1 MAPTKGKDGFKE
13 SLFNMHLRNRH
24 GIFKDYIQK
33 ITTFVKE
40 LSTKKQT
47 LFGGDEYVIDGN
59 DPICNLMIDYEER
72 IDALKEYEDN
82 ESFSVAMTEFQLMYN
97 TYENIMNN
105 HEIFVV
111 LEAFRDERGIDY
123 CHFFTQLSSSVQD
136 VYGNLECFL
145 AVFTKPALS
154 CFYQVIYFINC
165 LKLSTLLTRKK
176 RRRIPVIDFYIIN

>member
-1 MAPTKGKDGFKE
+1 M
-13 SLFNMHLRNRH
+13 
-24 GIFKDYIQK
+24 
-33 ITTFVKE
+33 
-40 LSTKKQT
+40 STKKQT

-123 CHFFTQLSSSVQD
+123 CQFLHNYRLAFKTSMETWNAFWLYLLSLPCR
-136 VYGNLECFL
+136 VY
-145 AVFTKPALS
+145 
-154 CFYQVIYFINC
+154 I
-165 LKLSTLLTRKK
+165 R
-176 RRRIPVIDFYIIN
+176 